1 MGRRDTSRWTE
12 WSCDKVRILPNG
24 VRLSCAK
31 SSRYYYDG
39 HVHVIPE
46 FDGIRL
52 ITNDTCE
59 FLHKVTGKFF
69 MSVLAF
75 PVTDHLNKM
84 LRRKFSDLDQR
95 LLHQCFWTL

>member
-1 MGRRDTSRWTE
+1 MGRRNTPRWPE
-12 WSCDKVRILPNG
+12 WGCDKVRTLPNG
-24 VRLSCAK
+24 FRLSYTK
-31 SSRYYYDG
+31 STRYYYDG

-59 FLHKVTGKFF
+59 FLHKVAGKLF
-69 MSVLAF
+69 MSVPAF

-84 LRRKFSDLDQR
+84 LRRKFSDLDPR
-95 LLHQCFWTL
+95 LQHQCFWTL